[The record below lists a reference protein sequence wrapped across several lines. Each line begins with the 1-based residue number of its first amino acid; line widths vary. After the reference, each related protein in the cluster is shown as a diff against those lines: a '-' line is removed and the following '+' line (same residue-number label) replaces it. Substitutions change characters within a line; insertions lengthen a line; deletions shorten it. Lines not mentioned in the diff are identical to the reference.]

1 AVAAFGSGVAFSVV
15 SGVGGPAGNSVL
27 NALSTG
33 VGFAIFQG
41 AFFQPS
47 SPKPSSSQ
55 AATFPT
61 CLPHPHMPPSFTHR
75 AGQIVFRREHDNKLL
90 CTYPTSP
97 PFSLPF
103 SPIRVQL
110 GNAVSRRGRRSAIR
124 VPGVESHAAGAGT
137 GLGAVLLPSFPPTTH
152 PRPPPPSTQLGKA
165 FQGEGDAVPS
175 EYVESKAML
184 QELGLALVRCRATSL
199 PLPIHPSLP
208 SLQLGKAF
216 QGEGDAAPSEYL
228 ESKAMLQELGLGKYE
243 KNFKKGLL
251 TDRTLPL
258 LNDSAL
264 QEVKIPPG
272 PRLIILNHIQRAQ
285 RCYGQSPSSAKP
297 SSSSGAIG
305 IGHLGGHLG
314 DSSSSSGGESG
325 AMVASF

>member
-1 AVAAFGSGVAFSVV
+1 MVLGQLQAKYQEIEGRAKAWVARQPPPVEVAVVAAASALQGGAIGAMMGSLTSEAAGSMPSPATMPGMTPEAAASMKQMQALTGGPWTQARNFAVMTGVNAGITAAMKRARGGVEDLQTSAVAAFGSGVAFSVV

-41 AFFQPS
+41 AFFQ
-47 SPKPSSSQ
+47 
-55 AATFPT
+55 
-61 CLPHPHMPPSFTHR
+61 
-75 AGQIVFRREHDNKLL
+75 
-90 CTYPTSP
+90 
-97 PFSLPF
+97 
-103 SPIRVQL
+103 
-110 GNAVSRRGRRSAIR
+110 
-124 VPGVESHAAGAGT
+124 
-137 GLGAVLLPSFPPTTH
+137 
-152 PRPPPPSTQLGKA
+152 LGKA
-165 FQGEGDAVPS
+165 FQGEGDATPS
-175 EYVESKAML
+175 EYV
-184 QELGLALVRCRATSL
+184 
-199 PLPIHPSLP
+199 
-208 SLQLGKAF
+208 
-216 QGEGDAAPSEYL
+216 

-285 RCYGQSPSSAKP
+285 RCYGQGPSSAKP

-314 DSSSSSGGESG
+314 GSSSSSSSSSSTGGESG